1 MPSRR
6 RPVPSFASPP
16 AAPAKVADLQAELRS
31 HGLRST
37 SPRLAVLAHLQRATS
52 PLSHGEITEAL
63 AGHGFD
69 RATVYRN
76 LMDLADKGIL
86 ARSDL
91 GDHVWRFELR
101 GKESHASGHGT
112 DHPHFV
118 CTDCGDIECLPPVAV
133 RVVGAEGTPR
143 ALAQKTVEVQVKGL
157 CDDCGPSR

>member
-1 MPSRR
+1 MAPRR
-6 RPVPSFASPP
+6 SPP
-16 AAPAKVADLQAELRS
+16 APTATPIAALQSELRR

-76 LMDLADKGIL
+76 LMDLADKGIV

-101 GKESHASGHGT
+101 RKEAPAGGHGT
-112 DHPHFV
+112 GHPHFV
-118 CTDCGDIECLPPVAV
+118 CTDCGDIECLPPLAV
-133 RVVGAEGTPR
+133 KVVGAEGAPR
-143 ALAQKTVEVQVKGL
+143 ALAQKAVEVQVKGL
-157 CDDCGPSR
+157 CDECGPGR

>member
-1 MPSRR
+1 
-6 RPVPSFASPP
+6 
-16 AAPAKVADLQAELRS
+16 
-31 HGLRST
+31 
-37 SPRLAVLAHLQRATS
+37 LAYVQRATS

-101 GKESHASGHGT
+101 RAESPAQGHGT

-118 CTDCGDIECLPPVAV
+118 CTDCGDIECLPTVAV
-133 RVVGAEGTPR
+133 RVVGAEGAPR
-143 ALAQKTVEVQVKGL
+143 ALASKAVEVQVKGL
-157 CDDCGPSR
+157 CDDCGR

>member
-1 MPSRR
+1 MPRR
-6 RPVPSFASPP
+6 RRIESASVPPEQSGI
-16 AAPAKVADLQAELRS
+16 AALQAELRS

-37 SPRLAVLAHLQRATS
+37 SPRLAVLAHLQSATS

-63 AGHGFD
+63 LGRGFD

-76 LMDLADKGIL
+76 LMDLADKGIV
-86 ARSDL
+86 ARTDL

-101 GKESHASGHGT
+101 RKAQPRGHGT

-133 RVVGAEGTPR
+133 RVVGTEGAPR
-143 ALAQKTVEVQVKGL
+143 ALARKAVEVQVKGL
-157 CDDCGPSR
+157 CDECGAR

>member
-1 MPSRR
+1 MPRRSRAEN
-6 RPVPSFASPP
+6 PATSSPP
-16 AAPAKVADLQAELRS
+16 REIATLQAELRS

-37 SPRLAVLAHLQRATS
+37 APRLAVLAHLQRATT

-63 AGHGFD
+63 LGRGFD

-76 LMDLADKGIL
+76 LMDLADKGIV
-86 ARSDL
+86 ARTDL

-101 GKESHASGHGT
+101 RKAQPRGHGT

-133 RVVGAEGTPR
+133 RVVGTEGAPR
-143 ALAQKTVEVQVKGL
+143 ALARKAVEVQVKGL
-157 CDDCGPSR
+157 CDECGATR

>member
-1 MPSRR
+1 MPPRR
-6 RPVPSFASPP
+6 RAPS
-16 AAPAKVADLQAELRS
+16 AAPARSPASQPIAALQAELRS

-63 AGHGFD
+63 VGHGFD

-76 LMDLADKGIL
+76 LMDLADKGIV

-101 GKESHASGHGT
+101 RQEAPARGHGT

-143 ALAQKTVEVQVKGL
+143 ALAEKAVEVQVKGL
-157 CDDCGPSR
+157 CDDCDR